1 MNTLHT
7 SHLVFLTDCQCITE
21 NLQSS
26 SDHLTWTWTVQKLTG
41 LARTIQVSLH
51 WIPAHCSIRWNE
63 QADSLAKAGSRLQQP
78 QHPISFSIMKQTFHY
93 VPKRRKDPVCCF
105 ERRQQTTIFCL
116 RTGHSC
122 LFKHMCWLGLA
133 HIKDCP
139 CQTGPQSPQHFLQF
153 CPLFREARTQQWP
166 MEQCSKNSSGAK
178 LRLFWRLIPSSKP
191 PDWPLDEPCL
201 TTGGRRTHK

>member
-1 MNTLHT
+1 M
-7 SHLVFLTDCQCITE
+7 
-21 NLQSS
+21 
-26 SDHLTWTWTVQKLTG
+26 
-41 LARTIQVSLH
+41 
-51 WIPAHCSIRWNE
+51 
-63 QADSLAKAGSRLQQP
+63 AKAGSRLQQP

-122 LFKHMCWLGLA
+122 LFKHMCRLGLA

-153 CPLFREARTQQWP
+153 CPLFREARMQHVLQFCTLLREARTQRVLQF
-166 MEQCSKNSSGAK
+166 CSLFREARRQRYVLQGAQNSCAAT
-178 LRLFWRLIPSSKP
+178 
-191 PDWPLDEPCL
+191 C
-201 TTGGRRTHK
+201 RT